1 MMKSEHPE
9 KQGQL
14 ANQGRALALC
24 RTHEMIAAIKRRA
37 ESSSLN
43 RGFSLS
49 LPYFDDQAMEMKIYD
64 FEVIPA
70 GRIPFD
76 PAYVMLVARSEQ
88 VKVSQDMRF
97 NASTRKFLLA
107 ELKTLEKAF
116 EIPGMARFEK
126 PSMKRRNPF
135 RIQVGSLH
143 FAFNPFTLI
152 SIKKSGK

>member
-1 MMKSEHPE
+1 MMKSEFQE
-9 KQGQL
+9 KQEQL

-24 RTHEMIAAIKRRA
+24 RTDEMIAAIKRRA
-37 ESSSLN
+37 ESNSLN

-76 PAYVMLVARSEQ
+76 PAYVMLVARAEQ
-88 VKVSQDMRF
+88 LKVSQDMRL
-97 NASTRKFLLA
+97 NASTRKYLLA

-116 EIPGMARFEK
+116 EIPEMARFDR
-126 PSMKRRNPF
+126 PSMRHRNPF
-135 RIQVGSLH
+135 HIRIGPLQ
-143 FAFNPFTLI
+143 FALNPFTLI